1 MARESA
7 VQAQEYHETVAK
19 NIKRMAEDRGKT
31 AKDVYTYLGMSKSK
45 WSAIMRTPGKIDL
58 EFVSGVARYL
68 NVRTVDL
75 LTKEYTLVEI
85 GGEP

>member
-7 VQAQEYHETVAK
+7 VQAKEYHETVAK

-75 LTKEYTLVEI
+75 LTKEYKLVEI

>member
-1 MARESA
+1 MARESTA
-7 VQAQEYHETVAK
+7 QAQEYHETVAK

-58 EFVSGVARYL
+58 EFLSGVARYL

-75 LTKEYTLVEI
+75 LTKEYRLVEI
-85 GGEP
+85 GGTS

>member
-7 VQAQEYHETVAK
+7 VQAQEYHETVVK

-31 AKDVYTYLGMSKSK
+31 AKDIYTYLDMSKSK
-45 WSAIMRTPGKIDL
+45 WCALMREPGKMDL

-75 LTKEYTLVEI
+75 LTKEYKLVEI
-85 GGEP
+85 GGVS

>member
-19 NIKRMAEDRGKT
+19 NIKRMAEARGKT

-75 LTKEYTLVEI
+75 LTKEYKLVEI

>member
-45 WSAIMRTPGKIDL
+45 WSAIMREPGKMDL
-58 EFVSGVARYL
+58 EFVSGVARFL

-75 LTKEYTLVEI
+75 LTKEYKLVEI
-85 GGEP
+85 GGAL